1 MNTEQHAM
9 NNMLLNNYW
18 VNEEIKGE
26 IKNYLNTTENV
37 IYQNV
42 RNRGSI
48 LSKKEVYSNTCLSE

>member
-1 MNTEQHAM
+1 M

-48 LSKKEVYSNTCLSE
+48 FSKKEVYSNTCLSE